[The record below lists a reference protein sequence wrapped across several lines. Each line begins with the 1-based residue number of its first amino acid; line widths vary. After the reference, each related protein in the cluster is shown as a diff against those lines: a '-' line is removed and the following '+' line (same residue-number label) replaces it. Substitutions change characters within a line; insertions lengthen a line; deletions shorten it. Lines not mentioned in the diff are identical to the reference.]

1 MTIGERLSRV
11 LTSVEGSMWEHEI
24 NLSEPVDLTNDG
36 FRAAIK
42 IFSTAIMDKV
52 WELQEREGIDLED
65 RLAMSEKCGQEIRR
79 IVKTFTDID
88 TQQLY
93 KF

>member
-1 MTIGERLSRV
+1 MSIGERLSRV
-11 LTSVEGSMWEHEI
+11 LTSVEGSLWEHEI